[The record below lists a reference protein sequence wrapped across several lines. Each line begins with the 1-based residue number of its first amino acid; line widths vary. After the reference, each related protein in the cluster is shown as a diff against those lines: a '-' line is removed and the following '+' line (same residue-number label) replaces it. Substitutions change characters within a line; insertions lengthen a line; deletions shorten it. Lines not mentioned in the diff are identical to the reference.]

1 MAAAYQL
8 TQQELEATKK
18 AFSFYDKDNSGK
30 IDAKE
35 FKGLCE
41 DLKENLTDAERAAT
55 LKKLDTNGNGVIS
68 WSEFIVWWCEA

>member
-35 FKGLCE
+35 FKALCE